1 MEGQKVHIKEK
12 IAVLDSE
19 IRKSKELNK
28 GFSKSSLDE
37 LILLYDELLKLDNED
52 YFAYLEKS
60 LAQMYILND
69 YKGAEQT
76 LESAVQIFGYNKVLY
91 LRLSDTY
98 QELGK
103 FKKSLTSLD
112 EVIQK
117 EFATDY
123 FYAQRAILNRKLGN
137 ISEAEKDQK
146 IYDDYEAREKA
157 KWDDPNHY
165 YHYK

>member
-1 MEGQKVHIKEK
+1 
-12 IAVLDSE
+12 
-19 IRKSKELNK
+19 
-28 GFSKSSLDE
+28 
-37 LILLYDELLKLDNED
+37 
-52 YFAYLEKS
+52 
-60 LAQMYILND
+60 MYILND

-76 LESAVQIFGYNKVLY
+76 LESAVQIFSYDKVLY

-103 FKKSLTSLD
+103 FKKALTTLD

-146 IYDDYEAREKA
+146 IYDDYDAREKA

>member
-1 MEGQKVHIKEK
+1 MESQKVQIKEK

-19 IRKSKELNK
+19 IRKSKELNT
-28 GFSKSSLDE
+28 GLSKSSLDE
-37 LILLYDELLKLDNED
+37 LILLYDELIKLDNED

-76 LESAVQIFGYNKVLY
+76 LELSVQIFGYNKVLF
-91 LRLSDTY
+91 LRLCDTY

-103 FKKSLTSLD
+103 FKKALTILD

-117 EFATDY
+117 EFVTDF

-137 ISEAEKDQK
+137 LSEAEKDQK
-146 IYDDYEAREKA
+146 IYDEYEAREKA

>member
-1 MEGQKVHIKEK
+1 MESQKIHIKEK

-28 GFSKSSLDE
+28 GFSKSSLDD
-37 LILLYDELLKLDNED
+37 LILLYDELIKLDNED

-69 YKGAEQT
+69 YIGAEQT

-103 FKKSLTSLD
+103 FKKALSTLD

-123 FYAQRAILNRKLGN
+123 F
-137 ISEAEKDQK
+137 S
-146 IYDDYEAREKA
+146 
-157 KWDDPNHY
+157 
-165 YHYK
+165 